1 MREEESNIG
10 DGYWRVIGANSILIK
25 NYIVEL
31 TSSLFIFLQ
40 KGGYIHVRC
49 PKCNNVVYSHHQ
61 KINKS
66 GTEIKRN
73 YACSKCKYVFETV
86 EHIIKT
92 DKEE

>member
-1 MREEESNIG
+1 MKSLYAAGLRFLKRNIIREKMS
-10 DGYWRVIGANSILIK
+10 
-25 NYIVEL
+25 
-31 TSSLFIFLQ
+31 Q
-40 KGGYIHVRC
+40 KGDYIRMRC

-73 YACSKCKYVFETV
+73 YACRKCKYVFETV
-86 EHIIKT
+86 EQIIKT

>member
-1 MREEESNIG
+1 MRIILG
-10 DGYWRVIGANSILIK
+10 GTLFFKKRGYTL
-25 NYIVEL
+25 
-31 TSSLFIFLQ
+31 
-40 KGGYIHVRC
+40 VRC

-73 YACSKCKYVFETV
+73 YACRKCKYVFETA
-86 EHIIKT
+86 EQIIKT

>member
-1 MREEESNIG
+1 M
-10 DGYWRVIGANSILIK
+10 
-25 NYIVEL
+25 
-31 TSSLFIFLQ
+31 
-40 KGGYIHVRC
+40 RC

-73 YACSKCKYVFETV
+73 YACRKCKYVFETV
-86 EHIIKT
+86 EKIIKT

>member
-1 MREEESNIG
+1 MKNVTGLRFLKRNIF
-10 DGYWRVIGANSILIK
+10 SEK
-25 NYIVEL
+25 M
-31 TSSLFIFLQ
+31 SK
-40 KGGYIHVRC
+40 KGGYIRVRC

-73 YACSKCKYVFETV
+73 YACRKCKYVFETV
-86 EHIIKT
+86 EQIIKT